1 MLLFITL
8 TQSCNLTCTYC
19 GSDENYEDIENITID
34 EYERDTHP
42 KEMSYNISKLE
53 PFKEI
58 DDLCICFYGG
68 EPLLK
73 TRTIYKIMDMFP
85 NAKYCFQTNA
95 TLLKTV
101 KLDYLLRVDTILCSI
116 DGRPEITNRCRGQG
130 TYERIMENVAYIKS
144 VGFKNDIV
152 ARMTVSVEQQGDIYE
167 EVMHLIKIGFPHV
180 HWQLDCNWDTPD
192 KQRIEEWCKWRDESY
207 NPGITRLADE
217 FERQLREDNTI
228 LPIAPFTGILYSFLI
243 GEKVKGVRCG
253 SGLTSFNI
261 TTGGGVSSCPIA
273 AELECITNIN
283 AKGFHPKNLFNSE
296 SVGEPCTSCD
306 IFHECGG
313 RCLYANQTKWWG
325 EDGFQE
331 VCNTIR
337 HLMKEMHRVMPTV
350 QKKIDEGVFSVE
362 DFHYPPYNN
371 SIETIP

>member
-1 MLLFITL
+1 MFTGNWIAIGIHQT
-8 TQSCNLTCTYC
+8 S
-19 GSDENYEDIENITID
+19 SE
-34 EYERDTHP
+34 
-42 KEMSYNISKLE
+42 
-53 PFKEI
+53 
-58 DDLCICFYGG
+58 
-68 EPLLK
+68 LK
-73 TRTIYKIMDMFP
+73 NGVNGVM
-85 NAKYCFQTNA
+85 
-95 TLLKTV
+95 
-101 KLDYLLRVDTILCSI
+101 RVTILALHVLLMSSNDSYEKTIQFSQLLLSQEFSI
-116 DGRPEITNRCRGQG
+116 GWVPIVILIT
-130 TYERIMENVAYIKS
+130 
-144 VGFKNDIV
+144 
-152 ARMTVSVEQQGDIYE
+152 
-167 EVMHLIKIGFPHV
+167 
-180 HWQLDCNWDTPD
+180 
-192 KQRIEEWCKWRDESY
+192 
-207 NPGITRLADE
+207 
-217 FERQLREDNTI
+217 
-228 LPIAPFTGILYSFLI
+228 SFLI

-253 SGLTSFNI
+253 SGLTSFKWLLYHFFIHSI

-283 AKGFHPKNLFNSE
+283 AKGTLLSGCWWKGFHPKNLFNSE
-296 SVGEPCTSCD
+296 RVGEPCTSCD